1 MHNKPKHF
9 ACDSIFTTDVDLS
22 MFLRFNKIRA
32 LTTNVQ
38 DITDALRNSELL
50 SLTED
55 GTKVFR
61 TAPVKEKDNIDD
73 CTIYVVSI
81 MLLPFPVTHHVL

>member
-1 MHNKPKHF
+1 MILF
-9 ACDSIFTTDVDLS
+9 FTTDIDLS
-22 MFLRFNKIRA
+22 IFLRFNKIRA

-38 DITDALRNSELL
+38 DIADALRNSELL
-50 SLTED
+50 SLTEE

-81 MLLPFPVTHHVL
+81 LLLFYPITPLTLVVPTCTV